1 MRGALPLANKPAS
14 MAWEFAAGAAR
25 RLMTLMNSP
34 LSWDEFRLVKAIA
47 DSRSLVGAAES
58 LGLNHSTVFRRLGA
72 IEATLGAQ
80 LFERSRSGYEPTAAG
95 EEMVALAT
103 SMSES
108 IVEFERHVAGR
119 DVKPTG
125 ELRIT
130 TVDSVAVYLL
140 APILTRF
147 RRLYPGVHLDVI
159 LAAQNLNLSRRD
171 ADVAIRA
178 TNEPPETLI
187 GRRIGPIRWAVYGAG
202 PLVAELGEKAMEEA
216 SWIGFGD
223 NFSAHVGKRWMERTI
238 GPRRQVWRVNS
249 VLSMAEAVAA
259 GGGLGLL
266 PCFVGDPRA
275 DIKRVGAPLTEL
287 DVDLWIL
294 THPDLRQA
302 ARVRAF
308 MDVVGTDLAKARKAL
323 EGA

>member
-1 MRGALPLANKPAS
+1 
-14 MAWEFAAGAAR
+14 
-25 RLMTLMNSP
+25 MNSP
-34 LSWDEFRLVKAIA
+34 LNWDEFRLVKAIA
-47 DSRSLVGAAES
+47 DSRSLVGAAET

-80 LFERSRSGYEPTAAG
+80 LFERSRAGYEPTPAG
-95 EEMVALAT
+95 EEMVALAA
-103 SMSES
+103 SMSDS
-108 IVEFERHVAGR
+108 IIEFERHVAGR

-140 APILTRF
+140 GPILARF
-147 RRLYPGVHLDVI
+147 RSLYPGVHLDII

-178 TNEPPETLI
+178 TNEPPEILV
-187 GRRIGPIRWAVYGAG
+187 GRRIGPIRWAVYGG
-202 PLVAELGEKAMEEA
+202 HQFLAEFGDQVMEKAP
-216 SWIGFGD
+216 WIGFGD

-238 GPRRQVWRVNS
+238 GPKRQVWRVNS

-259 GGGLGLL
+259 GGGAGLL
-266 PCFVGDPRA
+266 PCFVGDRRD
-275 DIKRVGAPLTEL
+275 DIARVGAPLPEL
-287 DVDLWIL
+287 DVELWIL

-308 MDVVGTDLAKARKAL
+308 MDVVGADLAKARKLL
-323 EGA
+323 EGV

>member
-1 MRGALPLANKPAS
+1 
-14 MAWEFAAGAAR
+14 
-25 RLMTLMNSP
+25 MNSP

-47 DSRSLVGAAES
+47 DSRSLVGAAEA

-80 LFERSRSGYEPTAAG
+80 LFERSRSGYQPTAAG

-108 IVEFERHVAGR
+108 IIDFERRVAGR
-119 DVKPTG
+119 DVKPSG

-140 APILTRF
+140 APMLAHF
-147 RRLYPGVHLDVI
+147 RRLNPGVHLDLI

-171 ADVAIRA
+171 ADVAVRA

-187 GRRIGPIRWAVYGAG
+187 GRRIGPIRWAVYGSK
-202 PLVAELGEKAMEEA
+202 PLIAEFGANAIEEA
-216 SWIGFGD
+216 PWIGFGE
-223 NFSAHVGKRWMERTI
+223 NFGAHVGRRWVERVV

-249 VLSMAEAVAA
+249 VMSMAEAVASD
-259 GGGLGLL
+259 GGVALL
-266 PCFVGDPRA
+266 PCFVGDPQPDLER
-275 DIKRVGAPLTEL
+275 IGAPMPEL

-308 MDVVGTDLAKARKAL
+308 MEIVGADLAKARKRL
-323 EGA
+323 EGV

>member
-1 MRGALPLANKPAS
+1 
-14 MAWEFAAGAAR
+14 
-25 RLMTLMNSP
+25 
-34 LSWDEFRLVKAIA
+34 LVKAVA
-47 DSRSLVGAAES
+47 DSRSLVGAAEA

-80 LFERSRSGYEPTAAG
+80 LFERSRSGYQPTAAG

-108 IVEFERHVAGR
+108 IVDFERRVAGR

-140 APILTRF
+140 APMLAHF
-147 RRLYPGVHLDVI
+147 RRLNPGVHLDLI

-171 ADVAIRA
+171 ADVAVRA

-187 GRRIGPIRWAVYGAG
+187 GRRIGPIRWAVYGSQS
-202 PLVAELGEKAMEEA
+202 LVQEFGAKAIEEA
-216 SWIGFGD
+216 PWIGFGEG
-223 NFSAHVGKRWMERTI
+223 FGAHVGRRWVERVV

-249 VLSMAEAVAA
+249 VMSMAEAIASDGGVA
-259 GGGLGLL
+259 LL
-266 PCFVGDPRA
+266 PCFVGDHHA
-275 DIKRVGAPLTEL
+275 DIARIGAPMPEL

-308 MDVVGTDLAKARKAL
+308 MEIVGADLAKARKRL
-323 EGA
+323 EGV

>member
-1 MRGALPLANKPAS
+1 
-14 MAWEFAAGAAR
+14 
-25 RLMTLMNSP
+25 MNSP
-34 LSWDEFRLVKAIA
+34 LNWDEFRLIKAIA
-47 DSRSLVGAAES
+47 DSRSLVGAAEA

-80 LFERSRSGYEPTAAG
+80 LFERSRAGYEPTPAG
-95 EEMVALAT
+95 EEMVALAA
-103 SMSES
+103 SMSDS
-108 IVEFERHVAGR
+108 ILEFERHVAGR

-140 APILTRF
+140 GPILARF
-147 RRLYPGVHLDVI
+147 RSLYPGVHLDII

-178 TNEPPETLI
+178 TNEPPEILV
-187 GRRIGPIRWAVYGAG
+187 GRRIGPIRWAIYGG
-202 PLVAELGEKAMEEA
+202 HQLVAEFGDRVVEKAP
-216 SWIGFGD
+216 WIGFGD
-223 NFSAHVGKRWMERTI
+223 NFSAHVGKRWMERTV
-238 GPRRQVWRVNS
+238 GPKRQVWRVNS

-259 GGGLGLL
+259 GGGAGLL
-266 PCFVGDPRA
+266 PCFVGDRRD
-275 DIKRVGAPLTEL
+275 DIARIGAPLSEL
-287 DVDLWIL
+287 DIDLWIL

-308 MDVVGTDLAKARKAL
+308 MDMVGADLVKARKLL
-323 EGA
+323 EGV